1 MVNLLLTTILI
12 GAAVS
17 YALEFLDAISMG
29 LLDKI
34 TINKIF
40 SIPFSTIGVW
50 LMQQSWS
57 IEMFVTV
64 PAATFVSLALLK
76 FINKPTQVQYQ
87 RVPRI

>member
-1 MVNLLLTTILI
+1 MVDLLLTTILI

-17 YALEFLDAISMG
+17 YALEFIDAVSMG
-29 LLDKI
+29 LFSKI
-34 TINKIF
+34 TINKVF
-40 SIPFSTIGVW
+40 SIPLSTIGVW
-50 LMQQSWS
+50 VMQQSWN

-76 FINKPTQVQYQ
+76 LTNKSTQIQYQ